1 MQNSSQTFCEKS
13 WPQSIV
19 LLYQAPI
26 PLWISLREIYVQG
39 TKSGKCIK
47 LLHKCRA
54 ELFVA
59 ISFDL
64 VILLCINI
72 MVLLEITISPQS
84 PLILQAL
91 HTAPGDWPLNSPNP
105 VFNGYF
111 ISSNLVNNLMMWDP
125 EVLSINISWI
135 FTVLNS
141 NLALVSH
148 NELWSAAM
156 PLHLLYH
163 LANETNFT
171 WFKQKMVLLSRYWV
185 THPTYSML

>member
-1 MQNSSQTFCEKS
+1 MSD
-13 WPQSIV
+13 
-19 LLYQAPI
+19 
-26 PLWISLREIYVQG
+26 
-39 TKSGKCIK
+39 KCIK

-72 MVLLEITISPQS
+72 IVLLEITISLRS

-105 VFNGYF
+105 VFNGDF
-111 ISSNLVNNLMMWDP
+111 ISSNIENNLMMWDL

-135 FTVLNS
+135 FIVLKS
-141 NLALVSH
+141 NLALLSH
-148 NELWSAAM
+148 NKLWSAAM
-156 PLHLLYH
+156 ALHLLYH

-185 THPTYSML
+185 AHPTYSML